1 MLLKVLSYCSKLS
14 EIQNFKNSKKTIPP
28 LLVLFMRSTFLKK
41 AFSFLILF
49 LSFLAGG
56 QEIKRSIVVKKIA
69 QEIELDGVLNES
81 IWQQAEAANDFW
93 QQFPTDSIKALD
105 KTEVKLLYNDTHL
118 FIGITAN
125 SIGGNYTI
133 NSLRRD
139 FGARN
144 NDTVTILFD
153 TFNDGQN
160 GFLFGVNAYGVQR
173 EGLLSNRGI
182 DLRGFNLTWDT
193 KWKSESTYSNDKYVM
208 ELAIPFSS
216 LKYPENSKAWGFQA
230 YRYDFQRNER
240 SIWTNVDQNQFPI
253 NIGFFGE
260 IVFEET
266 LKKNKT
272 PLYLIPY
279 VNGLTARDFN
289 ANTNDNSLSFG
300 GDMKIAVGTGLNLDV
315 TLNPDFSNVEVDDVI
330 TNLTRFEIT
339 LPEKRQFFI
348 DNGDLFGS
356 FGSFRDAIPFFSRRI
371 GIEKDSEGNTIQNNI
386 LGGVRLSGKLD
397 ENWRLG
403 FLTIQN
409 SEDLS
414 NQIASNNNA
423 MFALQRK
430 VFGESQVGLF
440 LVNRQSFKDQEF
452 LEEKDA
458 YNRVIGL
465 DYNLASANNRWIG
478 KIYTHKSFQPNDN
491 KGNLSSFASILYN
504 TRIWRLYSNTVYVD
518 EDFRADLGFIRRTGI
533 IKTGNS
539 ITRNFYPKSGK
550 INSHSF
556 RLLHLSWLQQNLN
569 YKKTDESFNFE
580 YTIGTTNQNQ
590 LEFEFN
596 RKYVYLFDSFDPSRA
611 ADGISLPSNSEYYY
625 SEWGVNYRL
634 NFAKPLILNT
644 EITYGGF
651 FNGTKFSTSGAIGYR
666 FQPKLIFS
674 LQWDYNK
681 INLPNPYSSNDI
693 FLIRPKF
700 EVTFTKKLFWSTLI
714 QYSNQTS
721 NLGINSRLQWR
732 FAPLSDLYIVYN
744 DNYYTQDF
752 IPTFRSVNLKLTY
765 WINL

>member
-1 MLLKVLSYCSKLS
+1 MLGKFLTK
-14 EIQNFKNSKKTIPP
+14 EIFY
-28 LLVLFMRSTFLKK
+28 LL
-41 AFSFLILF
+41 LF
-49 LSFLAGG
+49 LSFLASG
-56 QEIKRSIVVKKIA
+56 QEIKRSLKVKKID
-69 QEIELDGVLNES
+69 QEIKLDGVLNEL
-81 IWQQAEAANDFW
+81 IWQEAEAADNFW
-93 QQFPTDSIKALD
+93 QQFPTDSLKALD
-105 KTEVKLLYNDTHL
+105 KTEVKLLYNNTHL
-118 FIGITAN
+118 FIGVTAN
-125 SIGGNYTI
+125 SIGGNYTV

-139 FGARN
+139 YSSRN
-144 NDTVTILFD
+144 NDNVTILFD

-173 EGLLSNRGI
+173 EALLSNRAV

-193 KWKSESTYSNDKYVM
+193 KWKSESTYSDDKYVV
-208 ELAIPFSS
+208 EYAIPFSS
-216 LKYPENSKAWGFQA
+216 LKYPENSKTWGFQA

-240 SIWTNVDQNQFPI
+240 SIWTNVDQNQYPI

-260 IVFEET
+260 IIFEET
-266 LKKNKT
+266 LNKNKT
-272 PLYLIPY
+272 PLYVIPY
-279 VNGLTARDFN
+279 INGLTSRDFSSEN
-289 ANTNDNSLSFG
+289 NDNKFSIG

-348 DNGDLFGS
+348 DNGDLFGNY
-356 FGSFRDAIPFFSRRI
+356 GSFRDAIPFFSRRI
-371 GIEKDSEGNTIQNNI
+371 GIEKDNEGNTIQNDI

-403 FLTIQN
+403 FLNIQN
-409 SEDLS
+409 KEDLT
-414 NQIASNNNA
+414 NEIASNNNA

-440 LVNRQSFKDQEF
+440 LVNRQSFKDYDFVED
-452 LEEKDA
+452 EDS

-465 DYNLASANNRWIG
+465 DYNLASTNNRWIG
-478 KIYTHKSFQPNDN
+478 RFYTHKSFQPNDS
-491 KGNLSSFASILYN
+491 KGNLSSFASILYK

-550 INSHSF
+550 INSHSLRF
-556 RLLHLSWLQQNLN
+556 LHLSWLQQNLD
-569 YKKTDESFNFE
+569 YRKTDESFNFN
-580 YTIGTTNQNQ
+580 YTIGTNSQNQ
-590 LEFEFN
+590 IEFEFN
-596 RKYVYLFDSFDPSRA
+596 REYVFLFASFDPSRA
-611 ADGISLPSNSEYYY
+611 DGGIALPSNSEYNYG
-625 SEWGVNYRL
+625 EWQVNYRL
-634 NFAKPLILNT
+634 NFANPIIFNT
-644 EITYGGF
+644 ETTYGGF
-651 FNGTKFSTSGAIGYR
+651 FNGTKFSTSGSIGYR

-681 INLPNPYSSNDI
+681 INLPSPYSSNDI
-693 FLIRPKF
+693 LLIRPKF
-700 EVTFTKKLFWSTLI
+700 DITFNKQLFWSTLI
-714 QYSNQTS
+714 QYSNQTN

-732 FAPLSDLYIVYN
+732 FAPLSDLYLVYN

-752 IPTFRSVNLKLTY
+752 IPTFRSINLKLTY

>member
-1 MLLKVLSYCSKLS
+1 MLGKFLTK
-14 EIQNFKNSKKTIPP
+14 EIFY
-28 LLVLFMRSTFLKK
+28 LL
-41 AFSFLILF
+41 LF
-49 LSFLAGG
+49 LSFLASG
-56 QEIKRSIVVKKIA
+56 QEIKRSLKVKKID
-69 QEIELDGVLNES
+69 QEIKLDGVLNEL
-81 IWQQAEAANDFW
+81 IWQEAEAADNFW
-93 QQFPTDSIKALD
+93 QQFPTDSLKALD
-105 KTEVKLLYNDTHL
+105 KTEVKLLYNNTHL
-118 FIGITAN
+118 FIGVTAN
-125 SIGGNYTI
+125 SIGGNYTV

-139 FGARN
+139 YSSRN
-144 NDTVTILFD
+144 NDNVTILFD

-173 EGLLSNRGI
+173 EALLSNRAV

-193 KWKSESTYSNDKYVM
+193 KWKSESTYSDDKYVV
-208 ELAIPFSS
+208 EYAIPFSS
-216 LKYPENSKAWGFQA
+216 LKYPENSKTWGFQA

-240 SIWTNVDQNQFPI
+240 SIWTNVDQNQYPI

-260 IVFEET
+260 IIFEET
-266 LKKNKT
+266 LNKNKT
-272 PLYLIPY
+272 PLYVIPY
-279 VNGLTARDFN
+279 INCLTSRDFSSEN
-289 ANTNDNSLSFG
+289 NDNKFSIG

-348 DNGDLFGS
+348 DNGDLFGNY
-356 FGSFRDAIPFFSRRI
+356 GSFRDAIPFFSRRI
-371 GIEKDSEGNTIQNNI
+371 GIEKDNEGNTIQNDI

-403 FLTIQN
+403 FLNIQN
-409 SEDLS
+409 KEDLT
-414 NQIASNNNA
+414 NEIASNNNA

-440 LVNRQSFKDQEF
+440 LVNRQSFKDYDFVED
-452 LEEKDA
+452 EDS

-465 DYNLASANNRWIG
+465 DYNLASTNNRWIG
-478 KIYTHKSFQPNDN
+478 RFYTHKSFQPNDS
-491 KGNLSSFASILYN
+491 KGNLSSFASILYK

-550 INSHSF
+550 INSHSLRF
-556 RLLHLSWLQQNLN
+556 LHLSWLQQNLD
-569 YKKTDESFNFE
+569 YRKTDESFNFN
-580 YTIGTTNQNQ
+580 YTIGTNSQNQ
-590 LEFEFN
+590 IEFEFN
-596 RKYVYLFDSFDPSRA
+596 REYVFLFASFDPSRA
-611 ADGISLPSNSEYYY
+611 DGGIALPSNSEYNYG
-625 SEWGVNYRL
+625 EWQVNYRL
-634 NFAKPLILNT
+634 NFANPIIFNT
-644 EITYGGF
+644 ETTYGGF
-651 FNGTKFSTSGAIGYR
+651 FNGTKFSTSGSIGYR

-681 INLPNPYSSNDI
+681 INLPSPYSSNDI
-693 FLIRPKF
+693 LLIRPKF
-700 EVTFTKKLFWSTLI
+700 DITFNKQLFWSTLI
-714 QYSNQTS
+714 QYSNQTN

-732 FAPLSDLYIVYN
+732 FAPLSDLYLVYN

-752 IPTFRSVNLKLTY
+752 IPTFRSINLKLTY